1 MRTTQLYHNESIF
14 RIRTPQHTADVKE
27 GLQTQKL
34 QDERTCI
41 YVNKKN
47 VCNNFLQNINVAI
60 LWSLDCDFNFL
71 IFCILS
77 SLLSF
82 LDMQYMLFSEPKT
95 VRFNFF
101 HKETTWAIY
110 YIWYYIYYKVSVSNF
125 FKPQV
130 CDRRSMPESP
140 SWNMATRCVCV
151 FLRL

>member
-14 RIRTPQHTADVKE
+14 RVRRPQHTADVKE

-71 IFCILS
+71 IFCIL
-77 SLLSF
+77 
-82 LDMQYMLFSEPKT
+82 
-95 VRFNFF
+95 
-101 HKETTWAIY
+101 
-110 YIWYYIYYKVSVSNF
+110 
-125 FKPQV
+125 
-130 CDRRSMPESP
+130 
-140 SWNMATRCVCV
+140 
-151 FLRL
+151 